1 MDTAMATAMDTEAAT
16 VVEVAMVAGGEEM
29 EAAAA
34 AAAVVV
40 EVEVMMVE
48 VVVVSSPPRNGRAN
62 WTKSSRMKVG
72 TGEVEEEM
80 TTVATQ

>member
-1 MDTAMATAMDTEAAT
+1 MDTAMDTEAAT
-16 VVEVAMVAGGEEM
+16 VVEVAMVAGGEE
-29 EAAAA
+29 AA
-34 AAAVVV
+34 AAAVMAEMAVMV
-40 EVEVMMVE
+40 REEVVE

-62 WTKSSRMKVG
+62 WTKSSRLKVG

>member
-48 VVVVSSPPRNGRAN
+48 VVVSSPPRNGRAN
-62 WTKSSRMKVG
+62 WTKSSRMKDG
-72 TGEVEEEM
+72 MGEVEEEM

>member
-16 VVEVAMVAGGEEM
+16 VVEVAMVAGGEE
-29 EAAAA
+29 AV
-34 AAAVVV
+34 AAAVMAEMAIMVREEVV
-40 EVEVMMVE
+40 E
-48 VVVVSSPPRNGRAN
+48 VVSSPPRNGRAN

>member
-16 VVEVAMVAGGEEM
+16 VVEVAMVAGGEE
-29 EAAAA
+29 AV
-34 AAAVVV
+34 AAAVMAEMAVMV
-40 EVEVMMVE
+40 REEVVE

-62 WTKSSRMKVG
+62 WTKSSRMKDG
-72 TGEVEEEM
+72 MGEVEEEM